1 MWEGS
6 QQAEVHLAI
15 ETQPQWPRLQTQ
27 TPESEQNE
35 LTTTTPW
42 NKHQHKRLKANSFRG
57 GDPQCKCR
65 FLLAR
70 LTPRARVRLRECP
83 HFIDLLPR
91 SALEARNARISPF
104 SSNET
109 RFRGD
114 RAESIDP
121 LPPDAEAPRS
131 RPPIRKGRETKGD
144 SLDSE
149 AGNRRIRVWDGG
161 GGDPGTLPS
170 GSIKRNGVMGRA
182 GKLIPKEKIRSFVGR
197 WMDRWMDGSIEGLQ
211 SLSGENGKRIFGKRG
226 GGPVPCS
233 GFFHRSSSTS
243 IMEVGGGGEDEGRG
257 FTEKPTAKRKENYV
271 SV

>member
-1 MWEGS
+1 METAAAVATMAAAGVETAAEEKEAGEEEEEEVGEGS

-15 ETQPQWPRLQTQ
+15 ETEPQWPRLQTQ

-42 NKHQHKRLKANSFRG
+42 DKHQHKRLKANSFWG
-57 GDPQCKCR
+57 GRSSMQMQIP
-65 FLLAR
+65 AR
-70 LTPRARVRLRECP
+70 PSHAARSRMASRIPPL
-83 HFIDLLPR
+83 HR
-91 SALEARNARISPF
+91 SSPPFSSRSPERKNLPF

-131 RPPIRKGRETKGD
+131 RPPIGKGRETKGD

-170 GSIKRNGVMGRA
+170 GSIKRNGVMGRG

-197 WMDRWMDGSIEGLQ
+197 WMDRWMDGS
-211 SLSGENGKRIFGKRG
+211 RD
-226 GGPVPCS
+226 C
-233 GFFHRSSSTS
+233 
-243 IMEVGGGGEDEGRG
+243 
-257 FTEKPTAKRKENYV
+257 
-271 SV
+271 

>member
-1 MWEGS
+1 MAQIANTNPRIRTKRADNNDSMGQTPAQTTES
-6 QQAEVHLAI
+6 QQL
-15 ETQPQWPRLQTQ
+15 WG
-27 TPESEQNE
+27 
-35 LTTTTPW
+35 
-42 NKHQHKRLKANSFRG
+42 G

-70 LTPRARVRLRECP
+70 LTPRARVWLRECP

-131 RPPIRKGRETKGD
+131 RPPIGKGRERKGD

-170 GSIKRNGVMGRA
+170 GSIKRNGVMGRG

-197 WMDRWMDGSIEGLQ
+197 WMDRWMDGS
-211 SLSGENGKRIFGKRG
+211 RD
-226 GGPVPCS
+226 C
-233 GFFHRSSSTS
+233 
-243 IMEVGGGGEDEGRG
+243 
-257 FTEKPTAKRKENYV
+257 
-271 SV
+271 